1 MHRDPPRSDEPSDAG
16 RVATLVGLLFGLA
29 GMGSAGVAVAL
40 PALAADLG
48 LSIGGRAWVI
58 SVYAL
63 TLAVATAV
71 YGEVTDRPV
80 SRAQA
85 SSVVARALS
94 TMVDAGAVTL
104 PDPVTLY

>member
-1 MHRDPPRSDEPSDAG
+1 VHRDPPSSDEPSDAG

-48 LSIGGRAWVI
+48 LSTGGRAWVI

-71 YGEVTDRPV
+71 YGGGSPTARSAGRRPARWWLGRCPRW
-80 SRAQA
+80 STRA
-85 SSVVARALS
+85 R
-94 TMVDAGAVTL
+94 
-104 PDPVTLY
+104 